1 MARKGNTT
9 AQATPGRD
17 KYLAL
22 VRRFPLRR
30 LRSDEELDEAIRM
43 VHLLLD
49 RERDAWEEDYLEVLS
64 DLIER
69 YEEAE
74 HPIGEVSD
82 AEMLQHLIEA
92 KGVTQAQ
99 VAAATG
105 IAESTISAILRGK
118 RKLARRHLQPLADY
132 FGVSPAVFLPD
143 RPVGPKSR

>member
-1 MARKGNTT
+1 MARKGS
-9 AQATPGRD
+9 ASVKSTPGRN

-30 LRSDEELDEAIRM
+30 IRSDAELDEAIRM
-43 VHLLLD
+43 VNLLLD
-49 RERDAWEEDYLEVLS
+49 RERDAWEEDYLEVLG

-74 HPIGEVSD
+74 HSIGEASD
-82 AEMLQHLIEA
+82 AAMLQHLIEA

-105 IAESTISAILRGK
+105 IAESTVSAILRGK

-132 FGVSPAVFLPD
+132 FCVSPAVFLPD
-143 RPVGPKSR
+143 GPASRRPR